1 MANIQI
7 FDKIND
13 NWITLPRAFYSVGSE
28 EVANMIQMASGKLVK
43 DVKGYRKSLSAQ
55 FSYIPAETV
64 RDLSA
69 TLRLGGF
76 HQVMYED
83 LDGNIQTE
91 SFTISQPQ
99 LTVFKYV
106 NGVAMWAELALEM
119 TGQEVF

>member
-7 FDKIND
+7 FDKVNE

>member
-7 FDKIND
+7 FDKANE

-106 NGVAMWAELALEM
+106 GGVAMWAELALEM

>member
-7 FDKIND
+7 FDKVNED
-13 NWITLPRAFYSVGSE
+13 WITLPRAYYSVGSE
-28 EVANMIQMASGKLVK
+28 EVASMIQMASGKLVK
-43 DVKGYRKSLSAQ
+43 DVKGHRKSISAQ
-55 FSYIPAETV
+55 FSYIPADTV
-64 RDLSA
+64 KALST

-83 LDGNIQTE
+83 LDGADKTE

>member
-7 FDKIND
+7 FDKVNED
-13 NWITLPRAFYSVGSE
+13 WITLPRAYYSVGSE
-28 EVANMIQMASGKLVK
+28 EVASMIQMASGKLVK
-43 DVKGYRKSLSAQ
+43 DVKGHRKSISAQ

-64 RDLSA
+64 RYLST

-106 NGVAMWAELALEM
+106 NGVAVWAELTLDM

>member
-1 MANIQI
+1 MNE
-7 FDKIND
+7 

-106 NGVAMWAELALEM
+106 KGVAMWAELALEM